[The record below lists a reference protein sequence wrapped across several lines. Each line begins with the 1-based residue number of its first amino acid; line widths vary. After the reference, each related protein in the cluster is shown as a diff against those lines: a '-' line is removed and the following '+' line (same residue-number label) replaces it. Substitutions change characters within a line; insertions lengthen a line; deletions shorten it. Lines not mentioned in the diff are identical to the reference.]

1 MESQVKRSWKV
12 ESQER
17 SKKLTHID
25 WGGGGGGGNSYVCS
39 VTIKD
44 VDLQFISKFW
54 STEKEVVNR

>member
-17 SKKLTHID
+17 SKKLTHILI
-25 WGGGGGGGNSYVCS
+25 GGGGGNSYVCS

>member
-25 WGGGGGGGNSYVCS
+25 WGGGGGNSYVCS